1 LETHANKPN
10 IFIYQIFYDDSSR
23 TRLDP
28 QFIGLDN
35 CANERPDWFE
45 FWPIRN
51 FLLNNELEEN
61 SWYGFLSP
69 NFSAKTGFSAEFVKN
84 ILRDFDSKSDVALFT
99 HSWDQLAYFL
109 NPFEHGESWH
119 PGLMEES
126 QKFVDFIGLG
136 VDLKTLVTFNAIS
149 IYSNYIVAKPS
160 FWKKWLILANQFYD
174 YAESDF
180 SGLGKLK
187 TSYGFQDNQVSMKTF
202 IQERLAT
209 LLLSQHNFN
218 VVVPTQSHF
227 APISSVI
234 FREDI
239 YTRPSLQAMDLLKE
253 KFCQT
258 NELDYLSMYY
268 KLRSKITFITPAE
281 AFGH

>member
-1 LETHANKPN
+1 MNENLN
-10 IFIYQIFYDDSSR
+10 IYIYQIFYDDSSR
-23 TRLDP
+23 SKLDP

-51 FLLNNELEEN
+51 FLVNNELEEN
-61 SWYGFLSP
+61 AWYGFLSP
-69 NFSAKTGFSAEFVKN
+69 NFSTKTGFSTEFVKK
-84 ILRDFDSKSDVALFT
+84 ILHDFNGKSDVALFT

-119 PGLMEES
+119 PGLMQES
-126 QKFVDFIGLG
+126 QKFVDFIGLT
-136 VDLKTLVTFNAIS
+136 VDLKTLVTFNSIS
-149 IYSNYIVAKPS
+149 IYSNYIIAKPI
-160 FWKKWLILANQFYD
+160 FWKKWLTLANQFYD
-174 YAESDF
+174 YAESEL
-180 SGLGKLK
+180 SGLSKL
-187 TSYGFQDNQVSMKTF
+187 TTNYGLQDNQVAMKTF

-227 APISSVI
+227 APISSLI
-234 FREDI
+234 FREDK
-239 YTRPSLQAMDLLKE
+239 YTRPALQAMDFLKE

-258 NELDYLSMYY
+258 KDLDYLSMYY
-268 KLRSKITFITPAE
+268 KLRSQIIFIPPE
-281 AFGH
+281 KAFDC